1 MPWIP
6 SRKNP
11 MAMLA
16 FFYQHQP
23 DPSWGMIFGVFFL
36 TRMFMSELVVD
47 VHGAYGALFLVET
60 ARSMEKLA
68 AE

>member
-1 MPWIP
+1 MGYDFWC
-6 SRKNP
+6 
-11 MAMLA
+11 
-16 FFYQHQP
+16 
-23 DPSWGMIFGVFFL
+23 FFL